1 MTDTFDNWGQVPR
14 TVFAPLG
21 PNAGDDHL
29 AVLAAFHAAVFE
41 PAINLETLSNRLRS
55 TAPDLADDDTVL
67 LRSLRA
73 LVDWELLEESRDDTI
88 TYRDPAEF
96 ARRHTQW
103 TLTHIGQATIAAL
116 DAAYDQL
123 RAVAALQPAAIDA
136 IASAL
141 SEVADWLDGTAG
153 PVDAE
158 IAAQVHV
165 RLFDAEQHHRSL
177 VENLRTF
184 TRDVN
189 RTLGR
194 TDIGDDDLDEAKAH
208 IISYLDRYVIG
219 TDGPARRVSAALDR
233 LDRLGFDYVAGVA
246 TDGANLAPGLDG
258 IDPAVR
264 ARAARREHLAGL
276 RAWFETDNPQAMF
289 SQLLPRGRDAVL
301 SFLRVLGIRREVAR
315 RNASL
320 PEDFRTLA
328 RVFSATTSDTDA
340 HRLWAAATGL
350 TRARHHYLLADDA
363 DMPASRGNPAHA
375 NPPAE
380 LTVELRRRPRS
391 TGRPSHGRPV
401 PDRRDARAAA
411 QARAALE
418 LAETNRLREAVAT
431 DGTVR
436 TSTFAELSRAQYD
449 VFLDLIA
456 DTLSSACDSDGR
468 RRMLSADG
476 RVQVTVEAVDEHARS
491 HQAKIR
497 TDDGVLRLPDLE
509 VRVEVVGRAAQPS
522 GAASA

>member
-1 MTDTFDNWGQVPR
+1 MSGTFHNWGQVPR
-14 TVFAPLG
+14 SVFAPLG
-21 PNAGDDHL
+21 PNAGEDHL

-41 PAINLETLSNRLRS
+41 PALNLETLANRLRS
-55 TAPDLADDDTVL
+55 TAPDLADDDAVL

-103 TLTHIGQATIAAL
+103 ALTHIGQATIAAL

-141 SEVADWLDGTAG
+141 SDVADWLDGPAG
-153 PVDAE
+153 AVDPE

-177 VENLRTF
+177 VESLRTF

-194 TDIGDDDLDEAKAH
+194 SDIGDDDLDEAKAH
-208 IISYLDRYVIG
+208 IIGYLDRYVIG
-219 TDGPARRVSAALDR
+219 TEGPARRVSAALDR
-233 LDRLGFDYVAGVA
+233 LDQIGFDYVAGIA

-258 IDPAVR
+258 VDPAVR

-276 RAWFETDNPQAMF
+276 RAWFDTDNSQAMF
-289 SQLLPRGRDAVL
+289 SQLLPRGRDAIL

-328 RVFSATTSDTDA
+328 RAFAAASSDADA

-350 TRARHHYLLADDA
+350 TRARHHHLLADDA
-363 DMPASRGNPAHA
+363 DAPASRGNPAHA
-375 NPPAE
+375 NPAAG
-380 LTVELRRRPRS
+380 LIIELRRRPRS

-401 PDRRDARAAA
+401 PDRRAARAAA

-431 DGTVR
+431 AGTVR
-436 TSTFAELSRAQYD
+436 AATFSQLPRAQFD
-449 VFLDLIA
+449 VFLDLVA
-456 DTLSSACDSDGR
+456 DTLASACDSDGR
-468 RRMLSADG
+468 RALLSSDG
-476 RVQVTVEAVDEHARS
+476 RVQVTVEPVDDHARA
-491 HQAKIR
+491 HVATIR
-497 TDDGVLRLPDLE
+497 TDDGVLRMPDVAL
-509 VRVEVVGRAAQPS
+509 RVEVVGSAAERAEEV
-522 GAASA
+522 SA